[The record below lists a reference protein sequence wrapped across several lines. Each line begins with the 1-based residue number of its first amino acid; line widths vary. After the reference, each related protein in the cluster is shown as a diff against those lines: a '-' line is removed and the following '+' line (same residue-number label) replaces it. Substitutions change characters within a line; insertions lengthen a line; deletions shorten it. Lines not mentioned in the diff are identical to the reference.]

1 MGPHVSKLCRLG
13 VGAAALC
20 LAIVLSVPAFAVDTI
35 TVTVDQAKIVQ
46 IPSGTRTLII
56 GNPMIADVTLL
67 KSGTT
72 MIVTGKGFGQ
82 TNMIALDA
90 GGNPVAES
98 NIVVV
103 GDPRALVVQRGM
115 ERQSYTC
122 APRCQ
127 PTAVLGDD
135 GAYFNNVAAEI
146 QAHNADALGK

>member
-1 MGPHVSKLCRLG
+1 MGLHISKLCRLG
-13 VGAAALC
+13 LGAAAVC
-20 LAIVLSVPAFAVDTI
+20 LSLALSIPAFAADTV

-46 IPSGTRTLII
+46 IPPGTRTLII

-67 KSGTT
+67 KSGNT
-72 MIVTGKGFGQ
+72 MIVTGKGFGE

-90 GGNPVAES
+90 NGTPVAES
-98 NIVVV
+98 NILVV

-115 ERQSYTC
+115 DRQSYTC

-135 GAYFNNVAAEI
+135 TAFFNNVASQI
-146 QAHNADALGK
+146 QAHNADALAK

>member
-1 MGPHVSKLCRLG
+1 
-13 VGAAALC
+13 
-20 LAIVLSVPAFAVDTI
+20 
-35 TVTVDQAKIVQ
+35 
-46 IPSGTRTLII
+46 
-56 GNPMIADVTLL
+56 MIADVTLL
-67 KSGTT
+67 KSGNT

-115 ERQSYTC
+115 DRQSYTC

-135 GAYFNNVAAEI
+135 TGYFNNVAAEI